1 MTNLTLAMILALAVA
16 ALDPAALVQKLASEN
31 ASERQSAISE
41 LEKLGRDALPA
52 LRAVRDSKEAKLRE
66 RARALC
72 EKIESALLIKPTL
85 VNLEFQDRPLA
96 DALGTI
102 SGQTGISLALEP
114 ANDPSL
120 QAIRVNLHEAKPLP
134 FWEAL
139 DRLSATCQIR
149 HDPAL
154 AGKTAALNP
163 VFHLRTGS
171 AVFPKSF
178 SGPFRVNLLSAH
190 RAHEVAFGPKEE
202 QADDEEAEP
211 DLERFEVLA
220 QVFAEP
226 RLMITLNGPVKELK
240 ARDDFDQDL
249 VPPPP
254 DMTQDGDDPGDAMP
268 PARISRG
275 DARVPGTLSIVQFPI
290 FLRAPDR
297 PGTTIQTLEGFIP
310 LQVASRKSD
319 PLVVPLADA
328 GGRTFKNDEVTL
340 KFPDGSLELT
350 ARATIQVEIKMLG
363 DPVELP
369 VVDEPAPRDFPPPE
383 AVDSLQNRVDILDAH
398 GNPMIWT
405 VGDVQPGDAG
415 EYHVAIR
422 LSLRNGKAVP
432 AKLLYHGLTQAAIE
446 VPFKFSKIPMP

>member
-1 MTNLTLAMILALAVA
+1 MTSFAFPVILALALVA
-16 ALDPAALVQKLASEN
+16 SDPAALVQKLTSDNE
-31 ASERQSAISE
+31 SERTSAISE

-66 RARALC
+66 RARALR
-72 EKIESALLIKPTL
+72 EKIESSLLIKPTL
-85 VNLEFQDRPLA
+85 VDLDFQDRPLA
-96 DALGTI
+96 GVLEAIGT
-102 SGQTGISLALEP
+102 QTRIGLALEP

-120 QAIRVNLHEAKPLP
+120 QAIRVSLHEPKPLP

-139 DRLSATCQIR
+139 DRLSTTSQIR
-149 HDPAL
+149 HDPAF
-154 AGKTAALNP
+154 AGKTPTLHP
-163 VFHLRTGS
+163 VIHIRAGS
-171 AVFPKSF
+171 AAFPKSF

-202 QADDEEAEP
+202 QPDDEEAEP

-220 QVFAEP
+220 QAFAEP
-226 RLMITLNGPVKELK
+226 QLMITLNGPVKELK

-254 DMTQDGDDPGDAMP
+254 DVTDEGENPGDGMP

-290 FLRAPDR
+290 ALRAPDR
-297 PGTTIQTLEGFIP
+297 PGTTIQALEGFIP
-310 LQVASRKSD
+310 LQVASRTGD
-319 PLVVPLADA
+319 PLVVPLAEA
-328 GGRTFKNDEVTL
+328 GGRTFKNDEVSL
-340 KFPDGSLELT
+340 KFPDGNLELT
-350 ARATIQVEIKMLG
+350 SRATIQVEIKMLG
-363 DPVELP
+363 EPVELP

-383 AVDSLQNRVDILDAH
+383 AVDSLQNRVDILDSN
-398 GNPMIWT
+398 GNAMIWT
-405 VGDVQPGDAG
+405 VADVQPGEEG
-415 EYHVAIR
+415 EYHVAIK